1 MTKKISQLTQAT
13 QVKSDDVTV
22 IVQDGETKKL
32 PLNMMVTKQDIEN
45 KKVAG
50 LAKLDEI
57 EATYENDT
65 YTPTITVKNKS
76 SVKVGEGDEV
86 DYSANV
92 MDGHVKSAILKGNTL
107 VNSWKK
113 HNTYSP
119 GNFTF
124 HDDGFMELN
133 NPALYFD
140 HIQTDSSLLKPNTKY
155 LLIIEAKNNTIPVET
170 YFHPDSRSVFSGV
183 ERTVLFAPKEN
194 GVRKAILTSNS
205 DFSTTTD
212 DLRWGVYISFAQAN
226 MSENERGTISVR
238 QMLIEYQDGIEN
250 WDIPYFTGMTSVKMP
265 VLTTTGKNLFDI
277 NSMSNINNWDTV
289 VSNEIP
295 YCSYKI
301 NLKPNTTYTFS
312 QKQFVNT
319 ENVYASFGLEKGGF
333 EYLLAITHPNAQ
345 YPTTLTLTT
354 DDRGLI
360 YVKLYKANT
369 TLETFISKLSNN
381 QLQLEES
388 STATSYEPYKSNIL
402 TVNEDVTLRGIG
414 DVKDELNLLIGEVV
428 ERIGEIVLDGSQT
441 LQPHSIVQGDTL
453 MIKISDPSISF
464 KQNSNLQE
472 SWDFSDMICDKEL
485 IAETAKWNANEWN
498 EGYNIA
504 LISSAS
510 SNTYNINS
518 FVLAIRK
525 SYFNVQSIDEFKTWL
540 TQNPLTIQYKLAKE
554 SIKTVDLMPSGTHPS
569 TTPCCWKNGHIQL
582 SSSGL
587 LPSLEYSVVTSRAG
601 QINQNA
607 TMIVKNDKRIFDLE
621 ILLAGGLVNTTYQ
634 ALTLQNQVETGLSKV
649 SLNSETEPDYLLYHM
664 IMKLIEEKAY
674 KLDDLTEKVSVFYLY
689 EKLSDEQFETIY
701 SALYPFVED
710 EIVEEP
716 VVEELPEVV
725 EDEVIM

>member
-1 MTKKISQLTQAT
+1 MAKKISQLTQAT
-13 QVKSDDVTV
+13 EVKSDDVTV

-76 SVKVGEGDEV
+76 SVKTGEGDEV

-92 MDGHVKSAILKGNTL
+92 MDGHVKSAILKGQTL
-107 VNSWKK
+107 VNLIKGGDVKK
-113 HNTYSP
+113 EITYS
-119 GNFTF
+119 GGT
-124 HDDGFMELN
+124 E
-133 NPALYFD
+133 ARYYFNK
-140 HIQTDSSLLKPNTKY
+140 SMLKANVDY
-155 LLIIEAKNNTIPVET
+155 LLIYEVI
-170 YFHPDSRSVFSGV
+170 DFSGDD
-183 ERTVLFAPKEN
+183 
-194 GVRKAILTSNS
+194 SN
-205 DFSTTTD
+205 
-212 DLRWGVYISFAQAN
+212 ISFN
-226 MSENERGTISVR
+226 ENNGYGITQSYFNKNGIHKTKVNFSDVGAIKDFIIFYKITGLSLGGFVNNV
-238 QMLIEYQDGIEN
+238 MLVEYQEGMEN
-250 WDIPYFTGMTSVKMP
+250 WNIPYFEGMQSVKLP
-265 VLTTTGKNLFDI
+265 VLTTTGKNLNPTNIEPLGLYDSTGANNNNLSQCRTDDFI
-277 NSMSNINNWDTV
+277 NVTPNQVLTVSSDQQINRVFGYDTDGNFLGLGVGNIVKHGYTEKKHTFTVPNN
-289 VSNEIP
+289 
-295 YCSYKI
+295 CHKI
-301 NLKPNTTYTFS
+301 KITS
-312 QKQFVNT
+312 FVNT
-319 ENVYASFGLEKGGF
+319 
-333 EYLLAITHPNAQ
+333 
-345 YPTTLTLTT
+345 
-354 DDRGLI
+354 
-360 YVKLYKANT
+360 NT
-369 TLETFISKLSNN
+369 YF
-381 QLQLEES
+381 QLEEG
-388 STATSYEPYKSNIL
+388 TIATSYEPYKSNIL
-402 TVNEDVTLRGIG
+402 TVNEEVELRGIG
-414 DVKDELNLLIGEVV
+414 DVRDELDLLTGELTQRIGEVV
-428 ERIGEIVLDGSQT
+428 LDGSENWNINYQGNSDLIT
-441 LQPHSIVQGDTL
+441 FSLNQFPTNIAEHSFNNCKNFL
-453 MIKISDPSISF
+453 ISDSLPIVTDY
-464 KQNSNLQE
+464 QNNKGILSHRIGGNH
-472 SWDFSDMICDKEL
+472 WVVITVNRSD
-485 IAETAKWNANEWN
+485 
-498 EGYNIA
+498 
-504 LISSAS
+504 LISED
-510 SNTYNINS
+510 
-518 FVLAIRK
+518 V
-525 SYFNVQSIDEFKTWL
+525 VGFKHFLST
-540 TQNPLTIQYKLAKE
+540 NPVTIQYQLAQE
-554 SIKTVDLMPSGTHPS
+554 SVKTVDLMPSGTHPS
-569 TTPCCWKNGHIQL
+569 TTPYCWKNGHIQL

>member
-1 MTKKISQLTQAT
+1 MAKKISQLTQAT

-65 YTPTITVKNKS
+65 YTPTIAVKNKS
-76 SVKVGEGDEV
+76 SVKVGEGDGV

-92 MDGHVKSAILKGNTL
+92 MDGHVKSAILKGQTL
-107 VNSWKK
+107 VNLCKDSWW
-113 HNTYSP
+113 N
-119 GNFTF
+119 
-124 HDDGFMELN
+124 GFLTN
-133 NPALYFD
+133 GYDITQP
-140 HIQTDSSLLKPNTKY
+140 LKPNNKY
-155 LLIIEAKNNTIPVET
+155 IIFVNSINNIAEINLAKSDFIPIVYSTNNNDN
-170 YFHPDSRSVFSGV
+170 YFIFTTPDSTS
-183 ERTVLFAPKEN
+183 ELTK
-194 GVRKAILTSNS
+194 VRIALSEVPSSEPHYEAIL
-205 DFSTTTD
+205 
-212 DLRWGVYISFAQAN
+212 L
-226 MSENERGTISVR
+226 
-238 QMLIEYQDGIEN
+238 EYQEGIEN
-250 WDIPYFTGMTSVKMP
+250 WNIPYFEGMQSVKMP
-265 VLTTTGKNLFDI
+265 VLKTTGKNLFDI
-277 NSMSNINNWDTV
+277 NNANIFNGYGSGDKCVGNNNMRSLIFNV
-289 VSNEIP
+289 KEG
-295 YCSYKI
+295 C
-301 NLKPNTTYTFS
+301 TYTI
-312 QKQFVNT
+312 QKTNESSRF
-319 ENVYASFGLEKGGF
+319 
-333 EYLLAITHPNAQ
+333 AIDCTIAEPKDG
-345 YPTTLTLTT
+345 TK
-354 DDRGLI
+354 
-360 YVKLYKANT
+360 VKRLFNANT
-369 TLETFISKLSNN
+369 ATKATVTIPIGYNYIFIYYANSEVGDDLDIMPI
-381 QLQLEES
+381 LQIEQG
-388 STATSYEPYKSNIL
+388 TQATSYEPYKSNIL
-402 TVNEDVTLRGIG
+402 TAKEDVVLRGIG
-414 DVKDELNLLIGEVV
+414 NVKDTLDISTGEKV
-428 ERIGEIVLDGSQT
+428 ERIGEVFLNGSEGWSYN
-441 LQPHSIVQGDTL
+441 PNWSNGDYLASYT
-453 MIKISDPSISF
+453 KFFTS
-464 KQNSNLQE
+464 K
-472 SWDFSDMICDKEL
+472 
-485 IAETAKWNANEWN
+485 AN
-498 EGYNIA
+498 GSYNI
-504 LISSAS
+504 LSNNIQTGRFITNGVPTSEFICGENGSHVVYVCLRKDRLLSSPS
-510 SNTYNINS
+510 DNINDYRQA
-518 FVLAIRK
+518 FLEYLQKNPITVQYQLA
-525 SYFNVQSIDEFKTWL
+525 T
-540 TQNPLTIQYKLAKE
+540 E

-569 TTPCCWKNGHIQL
+569 TTPYCWKNGHIQL

-587 LPSLEYSVVTSRAG
+587 LPNLEYSVVTSRAG

>member
-1 MTKKISQLTQAT
+1 MAKKISQLTQAT

-32 PLNMMVTKQDIEN
+32 PLNTLVTKQDIEN

-76 SVKVGEGDEV
+76 SVKTGEGDEV

-92 MDGHVKSAILKGNTL
+92 MDGHAKSAILSGNTE
-107 VNSWKK
+107 V
-113 HNTYSP
+113 
-119 GNFTF
+119 
-124 HDDGFMELN
+124 
-133 NPALYFD
+133 
-140 HIQTDSSLLKPNTKY
+140 
-155 LLIIEAKNNTIPVET
+155 II
-170 YFHPDSRSVFSGV
+170 
-183 ERTVLFAPKEN
+183 
-194 GVRKAILTSNS
+194 
-205 DFSTTTD
+205 
-212 DLRWGVYISFAQAN
+212 
-226 MSENERGTISVR
+226 
-238 QMLIEYQDGIEN
+238 
-250 WDIPYFTGMTSVKMP
+250 
-265 VLTTTGKNLFDI
+265 GKNLFNGNLENGAYSQFTGVKKEEADALRSVDFI
-277 NSMSNINNWDTV
+277 KVEPSSTICCSNNGIARATHIFEYDENKKFLKFNNAVTKLILSSSTKYVTFYGGNSDRDKMQIEYGEEPTYYEEYKQTLTSVKTPVLKTFNNIVDF
-289 VSNEIP
+289 SNE
-295 YCSYKI
+295 K
-301 NLKPNTTYTFS
+301 
-312 QKQFVNT
+312 
-319 ENVYASFGLEKGGF
+319 LEF
-333 EYLLAITHPNAQ
+333 EYGIYLGQGSNGSDWVNNKGIASSFVYTLNYIELLPNQ
-345 YPTTLTLTT
+345 TSLTMYGNDTIIDRVVWFDENKKQIGSIVGVNNRTLNIPTGAKYFRFLLS
-354 DDRGLI
+354 DSRFSEDKELAKDNIGHYNI
-360 YVKLYKANT
+360 YYGGENQI
-369 TLETFISKLSNN
+369 FNN
-381 QLQLEES
+381 
-388 STATSYEPYKSNIL
+388 EPHKSNIL
-402 TVNEDVTLRGIG
+402 TVNEEVTLRGIG
-414 DVKDELNLLIGEVV
+414 DVRDELDCLTGEVT
-428 ERIGEIVLDGSQT
+428 ERIGCEYFKT
-441 LQPHSIVQGDTL
+441 LNWSKYTYNESERVGYTQFIGQLPLLPETTKALFDMLPTL
-453 MIKISDPSISF
+453 NYISDDT
-464 KQNSNLQE
+464 KSNGMLFE
-472 SWDFSDMICDKEL
+472 
-485 IAETAKWNANEWN
+485 AKWNTTRFRVSISNDLLSTTDVD
-498 EGYNIA
+498 GLLK
-504 LISSAS
+504 LIGDSVYLI
-510 SNTYNINS
+510 T
-518 FVLAIRK
+518 K
-525 SYFNVQSIDEFKTWL
+525 D
-540 TQNPLTIQYKLAKE
+540 KE

-569 TTPCCWKNGHIQL
+569 TTPYCWKNGHIQL

-587 LPSLEYSVVTSRAG
+587 LPNLEYSVVTSRAG

>member
-1 MTKKISQLTQAT
+1 MAKKISQLTQAT
-13 QVKSDDVTV
+13 EVKSDDVTV

-45 KKVAG
+45 KKVTG

-92 MDGHVKSAILKGNTL
+92 MDGHVKSAILKGQTL
-107 VNSWKK
+107 VNNLVKCTDIAITNSS
-113 HNTYSP
+113 HS
-119 GNFTF
+119 GHINFSKNIEVGKEYTIIISIS
-124 HDDGFMELN
+124 N
-133 NPALYFD
+133 AVAS
-140 HIQTDSSLLKPNTKY
+140 TDSK
-155 LLIIEAKNNTIPVET
+155 IINIRGNNVDGT
-170 YFHPDSRSVFSGV
+170 YKSIYDGVFKV
-183 ERTVLFAPKEN
+183 TN
-194 GVRKAILTSNS
+194 GIQKVKFTS
-205 DFSTTTD
+205 TD
-212 DLRWGVYISFAQAN
+212 NFKTCLISFA
-226 MSENERGTISVR
+226 STTPENSSMIIDYL
-238 QMLIEYQDGIEN
+238 MFIEGDYIN
-250 WDIPYFTGMTSVKMP
+250 IDIPYFEGMQSVKLP
-265 VLTTTGKNLFDI
+265 VLTVTGKNLLEYIEWEIDKRLLTNGVVGESIGNNVSDYI
-277 NSMSNINNWDTV
+277 N
-289 VSNEIP
+289 VSNLDVI
-295 YCSYKI
+295 
-301 NLKPNTTYTFS
+301 TFS
-312 QKQFVNT
+312 GFSKSSHCLYDKDKNIIGERALTSKMTVDVSGADYIRVTIDNT
-319 ENVYASFGLEKGGF
+319 KDY
-333 EYLLAITHPNAQ
+333 
-345 YPTTLTLTT
+345 
-354 DDRGLI
+354 
-360 YVKLYKANT
+360 
-369 TLETFISKLSNN
+369 SNP
-381 QLQLEES
+381 QMEVGS
-388 STATSYEPYKSNIL
+388 VATSYEPFKSNIL
-402 TVNEDVTLRGIG
+402 TTPSDLTLRGIG
-414 DVKDELNLLIGEVV
+414 DVQDTLDCLTGEVI
-428 ERIGEIVLDGSQT
+428 ERVGEIVLDGSEDEGWKDWWHLT
-441 LQPHSIVQGDTL
+441 NTVGCYIPKGIPNNGKVVVNNIPYNTINGGGE
-453 MIKISDPSISF
+453 
-464 KQNSNLQE
+464 SN
-472 SWDFSDMICDKEL
+472 DI
-485 IAETAKWNANEWN
+485 
-498 EGYNIA
+498 EGYNLGIDGT
-504 LISSAS
+504 LLVRILKSKLSSPDLNGFKEYLAS
-510 SNTYNINS
+510 NPIVIQYG
-518 FVLAIRK
+518 
-525 SYFNVQSIDEFKTWL
+525 L
-540 TQNPLTIQYKLAKE
+540 TQE
-554 SIKTVDLMPSGTHPS
+554 VVKTVDLMPSGTHPS
-569 TTPCCWKNGHIQL
+569 TTPYCWKNGHIQL

>member
-1 MTKKISQLTQAT
+1 MAKKISQLTQAT

-76 SVKVGEGDEV
+76 SVKTGEGDGV

-92 MDGHVKSAILKGNTL
+92 MDGPAKSAILTGQTL
-107 VNSWKK
+107 VNLCQDLENEIS
-113 HNTYSP
+113 
-119 GNFTF
+119 
-124 HDDGFMELN
+124 
-133 NPALYFD
+133 
-140 HIQTDSSLLKPNTKY
+140 TDSNLYITGEIPVKTNTKY
-155 LLIIEAKNNTIPVET
+155 I
-170 YFHPDSRSVFSGV
+170 
-183 ERTVLFAPKEN
+183 VLVK
-194 GVRKAILTSNS
+194 VKSSNS
-205 DFSTTTD
+205 ITSSTRTSFLRVENYSTGKILGGIVGDITTEYTAMSFTLNTND
-212 DLRWGVYISFAQAN
+212 TTSIKINLRNLYTDWGLT
-226 MSENERGTISVR
+226 ENTAYAKEI
-238 QMLIEYQDGIEN
+238 MLIEYIEGMEN
-250 WDIPYFTGMTSVKMP
+250 WDIPYFDGMQSVKMP
-265 VLTTTGKNLFDI
+265 VLTTVGKNLFNPKEAKLGFFYDKPEI
-277 NSMSNINNWDTV
+277 NENHPTLFPSA
-289 VSNEIP
+289 
-295 YCSYKI
+295 KI
-301 NLKPNTTYTFS
+301 NGLKPNTKYVVSSTYGLFIAFFDENKNLLGFHDTNTNKVFTTPDNIDYMLLRAHDS
-312 QKQFVNT
+312 IDNGYAYGSLDEFQKDIQ
-319 ENVYASFGLEKGGF
+319 
-333 EYLLAITHPNAQ
+333 I
-345 YPTTLTLTT
+345 
-354 DDRGLI
+354 
-360 YVKLYKANT
+360 
-369 TLETFISKLSNN
+369 
-381 QLQLEES
+381 EEG
-388 STATSYEPYKSNIL
+388 STATPYEPYKSNIL
-402 TVNEDVTLRGIG
+402 STPSDLELRGIG
-414 DVKDELNLLIGEVV
+414 DGQDTLDLMTGEVT
-428 ERIGEIVLDGSQT
+428 ERIGEVLLDGSENWQIDGNTGYYLTMNDLIRASNYQQVLTSDRLPIGRSYNASYTTTT
-441 LQPHSIVQGDTL
+441 LSGYLKNSLYPNQNWLYIVG
-453 MIKISDPSISF
+453 S
-464 KQNSNLQE
+464 E
-472 SWDFSDMICDKEL
+472 FS
-485 IAETAKWNANEWN
+485 T
-498 EGYNIA
+498 
-504 LISSAS
+504 
-510 SNTYNINS
+510 
-518 FVLAIRK
+518 
-525 SYFNVQSIDEFKTWL
+525 IDELKTWL
-540 TQNPLTIQYKLAKE
+540 SQNPTTVQYRLATE

-569 TTPCCWKNGHIQL
+569 TTPYCWKNGHIQL

-587 LPSLEYSVVTSRAG
+587 LPNLEYSVVTSRAG

-710 EIVEEP
+710 EIIEEP

>member
-1 MTKKISQLTQAT
+1 MAKKISQLTQAT

-92 MDGHVKSAILKGNTL
+92 MDGHVKSAILSGNTL
-107 VNSWKK
+107 VNLIDNGSERKEI
-113 HNTYSP
+113 TYSR
-119 GNFTF
+119 
-124 HDDGFMELN
+124 E
-133 NPALYFD
+133 
-140 HIQTDSSLLKPNTKY
+140 TKANYRINKDMLVANKTY
-155 LLIIEAKNNTIPVET
+155 LLLFTVT
-170 YFHPDSRSVFSGV
+170 DFSGDAFHV
-183 ERTVLFAPKEN
+183 SFNKSDQYGITRLTDIGNGLF
-194 GVRKAILTSNS
+194 KAKVNFSDLTSV
-205 DFSTTTD
+205 TD
-212 DLRWGVYISFAQAN
+212 TLIIYKL
-226 MSENERGTISVR
+226 RGTALGGYVEKV
-238 QMLIEYQDGIEN
+238 MLIEYQEGMEN
-250 WDIPYFTGMTSVKMP
+250 LDIPYFEGMQSVRMP

-277 NSMSNINNWDTV
+277 NNANIFNGYSGGDICVGNNNMRSLIFNV
-289 VSNEIP
+289 KEG
-295 YCSYKI
+295 C
-301 NLKPNTTYTFS
+301 TYTI
-312 QKQFVNT
+312 QKTNESSRFAIDCTIAEPKEGTKVKRLFNVNT
-319 ENVYASFGLEKGGF
+319 ATEATVTIPIGYNYIVIYYANSEVG
-333 EYLLAITHPNAQ
+333 
-345 YPTTLTLTT
+345 
-354 DDRGLI
+354 DDLDI
-360 YVKLYKANT
+360 MP
-369 TLETFISKLSNN
+369 I
-381 QLQLEES
+381 LQIEES
-388 STATSYEPYKSNIL
+388 STATSYEPFKSNIL
-402 TVNEDVTLRGIG
+402 STPEEVVLRSLPNG
-414 DVKDELNLLIGEVV
+414 VKDTLNLTTGEYVQRIGEVV
-428 ERIGEIVLDGSQT
+428 LDGSER
-441 LQPHSIVQGDTL
+441 IVWGVASDDGKLATTICFTTYKY
-453 MIKISDPSISF
+453 IKDAIMNSAICSHFQQKYTRDDIEHF
-464 KQNSNLQE
+464 YNENSNSNQALV
-472 SWDFSDMICDKEL
+472 FFINRDKL
-485 IAETAKWNANEWN
+485 TTPDYD
-498 EGYNIA
+498 G
-504 LISSAS
+504 
-510 SNTYNINS
+510 
-518 FVLAIRK
+518 
-525 SYFNVQSIDEFKTWL
+525 FNQWL
-540 TQNPLTIQYKLAKE
+540 SQNPITIQYELATPVV
-554 SIKTVDLMPSGTHPS
+554 KTVDLMPSGTHPS
-569 TTPCCWKNGHIQL
+569 TTPYCWKNGHIQL

-587 LPSLEYSVVTSRAG
+587 LPNLEYSVVTSRAG

-607 TMIVKNDKRIFDLE
+607 TMVVKNDKRIFDLE